1 MKMLQQNRV
10 KKTED
15 EIEDVSKDNTE
26 SCDKIAGSNTDNKK
40 KRKRHPN
47 ADNNN
52 DDEIA
57 AARKT
62 EKDTK
67 YSGVNQESDSKAEN
81 ANQSNRQTILLSA
94 TLTQNVEKLAGLT
107 MRNPLFIDAAKEN
120 LEVTGG
126 DASEI
131 NEDLIV
137 PQSVTQSYIVTPPK
151 LRMVTLSAYITQQCQ
166 VRDLSVPENASSCVA
181 FRSLSCV
188 DI

>member
-1 MKMLQQNRV
+1 MKMLQNRI

-15 EIEDVSKDNTE
+15 KIENSEDNTKF
-26 SCDKIAGSNTDNKK
+26 CDKIAGNNTDSKK
-40 KRKRHPN
+40 KRKHQPGAN
-47 ADNNN
+47 SNN
-52 DDEIA
+52 DDEIVPS
-57 AARKT
+57 RKT
-62 EKDTK
+62 EKDSK
-67 YSGVNQESDSKAEN
+67 NSGVNEESDSKAED
-81 ANQSNRQTILLSA
+81 ANQSSRQTILLSA

-151 LRMVTLSAYITQQCQ
+151 LRMVTLSAYIAQQCQ
-166 VRDLSVPENASSCVA
+166 VSENPPVLASRTLPRVA
-181 FRSLSCV
+181 LRRRA
-188 DI
+188 